1 MTSDHTVHNTP
12 YGASKGAM
20 DRTVIAAAR
29 ELADLGVR
37 ANVIN
42 PGPIDTGWM
51 SEEIRAMGVAD
62 TPAGRLGSAEDTA
75 RLVRFLLSEEGSWIN
90 GQLLHS
96 NGGFRSS

>member
-1 MTSDHTVHNTP
+1 LD
-12 YGASKGAM
+12 G
-20 DRTVIAAAR
+20 TVIPAAR

-51 SEEIRAMGVAD
+51 NDQIRALGVAD
-62 TPAGRLGSAEDTA
+62 TPAGRLATPEDTA
-75 RLVRFLLSEEGSWIN
+75 NLVSFLLSEPGSWIN
-90 GQLLHS
+90 GQALYS